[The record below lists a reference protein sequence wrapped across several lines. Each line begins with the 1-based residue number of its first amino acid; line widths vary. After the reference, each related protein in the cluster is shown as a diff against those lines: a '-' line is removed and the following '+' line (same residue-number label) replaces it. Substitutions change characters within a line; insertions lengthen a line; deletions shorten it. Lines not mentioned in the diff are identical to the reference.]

1 MISFSTYIIKSN
13 EFFCT
18 LTSDLW
24 QLTLTPLICFFPLL
38 YFVINHC
45 TMTSFQV
52 NGALIRFKFG
62 QRPTSS
68 GCHPIQLK

>member
-38 YFVINHC
+38 YFIIHHC